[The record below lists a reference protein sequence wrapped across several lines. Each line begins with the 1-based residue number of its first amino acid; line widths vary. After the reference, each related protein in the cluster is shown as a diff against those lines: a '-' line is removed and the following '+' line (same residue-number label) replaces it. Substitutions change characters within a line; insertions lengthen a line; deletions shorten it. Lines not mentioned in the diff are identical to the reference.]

1 MLINKKAV
9 KLYLQ
14 EKGKDTSESVYPAL
28 DKKVAEILDK
38 AAKASMT
45 FKRVEARD
53 IFNSS
58 IY

>member
-14 EKGKDTSESVYPAL
+14 GKDKATSESVYPAL
-28 DKKVAEILDK
+28 EGRVREILNK
-38 AAKASMT
+38 AAKASNK

-53 IFNSS
+53 IIIS
-58 IY
+58 